1 MLIRLLQPIQI
12 SLHKVE
18 MQYESLHD
26 HFIVYSTVVV
36 KYYMEE
42 ALSLNEG
49 RDVGKYPMKV
59 NQV

>member
-1 MLIRLLQPIQI
+1 
-12 SLHKVE
+12 
-18 MQYESLHD
+18 MQYESLLD
-26 HFIVYSTVVV
+26 HFTVYSTVVV
-36 KYYMEE
+36 EYYMEE